1 MSVPAT
7 NNDAHS
13 QTSSAFSYSAYL
25 SKEKLKPASA
35 QSANTPA
42 KVENCLE
49 GLKFVVTG
57 EYDLVSRSKVEQL
70 IKENGGRL
78 VTGVSKAID
87 YLIVG
92 RILSD
97 GRPAETSKK
106 F

>member
-1 MSVPAT
+1 M
-7 NNDAHS
+7 
-13 QTSSAFSYSAYL
+13 
-25 SKEKLKPASA
+25 
-35 QSANTPA
+35 
-42 KVENCLE
+42 
-49 GLKFVVTG
+49 VTG

-78 VTGVSKAID
+78 VSGVSKAID